1 MNPRVLSNR
10 LILVIILSLTTC
22 QVFSLS
28 EAFAEEEN
36 PLGLRVDVA
45 GFLNPS
51 DTTKTYLEVYYSL
64 RRHLL
69 YFRETEGI
77 YTAEMQASL
86 FLFTEIGD
94 TVDQTSW
101 TNVTQVDNLEEL
113 GDRGYLIIDQLG
125 AVVEPGEYVL
135 EVRVED
141 RLSESWS
148 TLRKEIVVPQ
158 IRGRSL
164 SLSDIE
170 LGYLIEPDTNRG
182 VFYKNGYRVMP
193 APPGEFDPIRNL
205 IYFYAEVYGLKSDM
219 GLDSTYAVAY
229 SVLSEEGKPYKDFSS
244 RTYGKPGGTAVIMS
258 AINPVGLPSGD
269 YFLRL
274 EVIDNAT
281 GEAVT
286 GQKRFS
292 VTEGIDRLAAR
303 GVVWDLAER
312 HPEAISIDN
321 EKEVKLVRNQILYLA
336 TKRELKTY
344 DQLNLTGK
352 TNFMKTFWEAKDPDP
367 STHLNEF
374 KIQHYARWDYAN
386 ERFSRF
392 KGLSEEPDGWKT
404 DKGRVY
410 IIYGPP
416 SEVERYP
423 SDLGTKPWE
432 KWNYFGLQGQSQEG
446 MAYFIFLDED
456 GFGSYRL
463 IHSSVKGEIQT
474 YNWQSRV
481 RMGSIVR

>member
-1 MNPRVLSNR
+1 MNRKAWLKGLIVVVLFGISAYEFA
-10 LILVIILSLTTC
+10 L
-22 QVFSLS
+22 FP

-36 PLGLRVDVA
+36 PLGLQVDVA

-51 DTTKTYLEVYYSL
+51 DTGKTYLEIYYSL
-64 RRHLL
+64 RRQHLC
-69 YFRETEGI
+69 FKEKEGS

-86 FLFTEIGD
+86 FLFTEAGD
-94 TVDQTSW
+94 IVDQISW
-101 TNVTQVDNLEEL
+101 TNITLVPSLEAL
-113 GDRGYLIIDQLG
+113 KDRGYLIIDQLA
-125 AVVEPGEYVL
+125 AVVEPGEYTL
-135 EVRVED
+135 EVKVED
-141 RLSESWS
+141 RLSESLS
-148 TLRKEIVVPQ
+148 SLTKKIVVPR
-158 IRGRSL
+158 IGGLSL

-170 LGYLIEPDTNRG
+170 LGYLVEPDTARG

-193 APPGEFDPIRNL
+193 APPGEFDPVRNL
-205 IYFYAEVYGLKSDM
+205 IYFYAEIYGLKSGM
-219 GLDSTYAVAY
+219 GLDSTYTVAY

-258 AINPVGLPSGD
+258 GINPVGLPSGG

-292 VTEGIDRLAAR
+292 VTESIDRLAAR
-303 GVVWDLAER
+303 GVVWDLDER

-321 EKEVKLVRNQILYLA
+321 EKEAKLVRNQILYLA
-336 TKRELKTY
+336 SKRELKTY

-367 STHLNEF
+367 STALNEF

-392 KGLSEEPDGWKT
+392 KGEGEEPEGWKT
-404 DKGRVY
+404 DRGRVF

-416 SEVERYP
+416 DEVERFP

-432 KWNYFGLQGQSQEG
+432 RWNYFGLQDQAQEG
-446 MAYFIFLDED
+446 MAYFIFVDED

-474 YNWQSRV
+474 YNWESRV
-481 RMGSIVR
+481 RMGNIVR